1 MAATSKLTM
10 LIDMSTKMFNSKLAQ
25 LQGKWSQTVGKMEA
39 KYSEFINR
47 TGAGNLLDKIKNPA
61 AGLLMA
67 GTAIA
72 GFMGKSTQ
80 MANEWHTK
88 MAEINVTAG
97 LTKTELSGLSDQLL
111 DIGAQNVAPLDEVPK
126 AFNRIISAG
135 LSVKESL
142 TALEPTMR
150 AAKAGFTD
158 IETVASAGI
167 ATMMSSGKDINQVYD
182 VLFQTVK
189 EGNAEF
195 KDIARYLP
203 KVIPLARSVGYEL
216 EATAGA
222 YASLT
227 TKLSAEQSS
236 TALEGIMRTLS
247 NADVAMG
254 KMDSKTGKYVSGFRS
269 IGMNI
274 FDSAGKIRPLIDIVK
289 ELNESF
295 DGLTNEQK
303 IAKLSKL
310 GFDQATAVGFGTLMQ
325 DVAGLEKATR
335 ATSFA
340 QGSLNKAYMDSLTP
354 MEKWGVIQNN
364 IKASMIKLGER
375 ILPYVTAALEK
386 IAPMFQ
392 WMYQNIDII
401 IPLVGTFIGV
411 LGGLSAAIWV
421 VNFAMAMN
429 PVGWVVLG
437 ISALI
442 AIIVLAIAK
451 YDEWGATLLW
461 FLGPIGRVI
470 SALKLIYDHWDSIK
484 KAFQDGGILGGLER
498 IGQVLTDVLLQPIEQ
513 LLGLLGKLPGS
524 LGAAARDMEGS
535 LHGVREK
542 MKLVTD
548 SEKIQNALG
557 SGKLVMYNGNP
568 VLPATKERLDAR
580 DAAKQKN
587 SSLYNLPG
595 LATGGAFSDGTG
607 NGEKGKK
614 KISKD
619 VDKISGAAKEVK
631 NITVKFD
638 SIHRGDNV
646 INNGGGKGMSME
658 DFENFYNELMMRV
671 IRNLET
677 S

>member
-61 AGLLMA
+61 AGILMA

-111 DIGAQNVAPLDEVPK
+111 DIGARNVAPLDEVPK

-524 LGAAARDMEGS
+524 LGAAARDMQGQVRS
-535 LHGVREK
+535 FREK
-542 MKLVTD
+542 MNLVETPAEALARSQAEGYAAMKAGGFK
-548 SEKIQNALG
+548 SEGEMWAANEAK
-557 SGKLVMYNGNP
+557 KNGTNSLYD
-568 VLPATKERLDAR
+568 LPDATK
-580 DAAKQKN
+580 
-587 SSLYNLPG
+587 
-595 LATGGAFSDGTG
+595 GGGISAIT
-607 NGEKGKK
+607 NAEKGKK

>member
-10 LIDMSTKMFNSKLAQ
+10 LIDMSTKMFNNKLSQ
-25 LQGKWSQTVGKMEA
+25 LQGKWSQTVGKMQA
-39 KYSEFINR
+39 KYGDFLNN
-47 TGAGNLLDKIKNPA
+47 TGGADILEKLKNPA
-61 AGLLMA
+61 AGLLIA
-67 GTAIA
+67 GTAIV

-97 LTKTELSGLSDQLL
+97 LTKTELGGLSDKLL
-111 DIGAQNVAPLDEVPK
+111 EVGARNVAPLDEVPK

-135 LSVKESL
+135 LDVKTSL
-142 TALEPTMR
+142 DALEPTMR

-167 ATMMSSGKDINQVYD
+167 ATMMSSGKNINQVYD
-182 VLFQTVK
+182 VLFETVK

-203 KVIPLARSVGYEL
+203 KVIPLARSIGYEL

-247 NADVAMG
+247 NADIAMG
-254 KMDSKTGKYVSGFRS
+254 KLDSKTGKYASGFRS
-269 IGMNI
+269 IGINV

-289 ELNESF
+289 DLNKSF
-295 DGLTNEQK
+295 DGLTNEDK
-303 IAKLSKL
+303 IKKLSKL
-310 GFDQATAVGFGTLMQ
+310 GFDLATAVGFGTLMQ
-325 DVAGLEKATR
+325 DVEGLEKATR

-354 MEKWGVIQNN
+354 MEQWSVIQNN
-364 IKASMIKLGER
+364 VKASMIKLGEK
-375 ILPYVTAALEK
+375 ILPYMTAALEK
-386 IAPMFQ
+386 LAPLFQ
-392 WMYQNIDII
+392 WMFQNIETI
-401 IPLVGTFIGV
+401 IPVLGTFVGV
-411 LGGLSAAIWV
+411 LGAVTAATWIWNLALWSNPIGLT
-421 VNFAMAMN
+421 
-429 PVGWVVLG
+429 VLAVA
-437 ISALI
+437 ALI
-442 AIIVLAIAK
+442 AVIVLAIVK
-451 YDEWGATLLW
+451 YKEWGALLLW

-524 LGAAARDMEGS
+524 LGTAARDMQGQVRS
-535 LHGVREK
+535 FREK
-542 MKLVTD
+542 MNLVDTPAEVLAKSRAEGLAAMKAGGFK
-548 SEKIQNALG
+548 SEGEMWAANEAKKNAT
-557 SGKLVMYNGNP
+557 N
-568 VLPATKERLDAR
+568 
-580 DAAKQKN
+580 
-587 SSLYNLPG
+587 SLYDLSG
-595 LATGGAFSDGTG
+595 TTKGGGFSDIGKA
-607 NGEKGKK
+607 EKGKK

-619 VDKISGAAKEVK
+619 VDKITGAAKEVK
-631 NITVKFD
+631 NITIKFD
-638 SIHRGDNV
+638 SVHRGDNIV
-646 INNGGGKGMSME
+646 NNGGGGKGMSLTE
-658 DFENFYNELMMRV
+658 FENFYNELMMRI
-671 IRNLET
+671 IRNAET

>member
-111 DIGAQNVAPLDEVPK
+111 DIGARNVAPLDEVPK

-524 LGAAARDMEGS
+524 LGAAARDMQGQVRS
-535 LHGVREK
+535 FREK
-542 MKLVTD
+542 MNLVETPAEALARSQAEGYAAMKAGGFK
-548 SEKIQNALG
+548 SEGEMWAANEAK
-557 SGKLVMYNGNP
+557 KNGTNSLYD
-568 VLPATKERLDAR
+568 LPDATK
-580 DAAKQKN
+580 
-587 SSLYNLPG
+587 
-595 LATGGAFSDGTG
+595 GGGISAIT
-607 NGEKGKK
+607 NAEKGKK